1 MTALENIHRLLR
13 EYRALLPM
21 GDNARK
27 VLENKFRME
36 FNYNSNHIEGNTLTY
51 RETELLLLFESTLGE
66 HTIREYDEMQAH
78 DVAFRMVKTWAND
91 PTRELTEQEIK
102 ELNKVILIKP
112 FWKEAITPD
121 GQPTRRLIKVGDYK
135 EQPNSVRLANGEIFE
150 YTSPIDTPIEMEKM
164 VSWYRKEQASMD
176 PLILAAL
183 LHYRFVR
190 IHPFDDGN
198 GRISRLLMN
207 YVLLRKGYPPVVI
220 KSKDKSNYL
229 LALRQADVGDLDRFV
244 EYIALQM
251 VWSLELAIKAAKGES
266 IDEPDDLDKRIELA
280 VRALNKP
287 SVISQAKSPEASLL
301 AVKTV
306 FLPLAEFVEQK
317 LEKIQA
323 LFLSWERTVQYTE
336 GSNTFELGARTDDL
350 RPLKNWIEARA
361 QSHQSLSDLYKF
373 TYSYHLKG
381 FKKSF
386 QPQYVDILFEMRFNE
401 FDFFVSTDPMNSKA
415 FPRRF
420 VYGQPIDVIEI
431 QNLGK
436 VLIEKVL
443 DEIDKGQKGAS

>member
-1 MTALENIHRLLR
+1 MTALENIHRLLQ

-91 PTRELTEQEIK
+91 PTRELTEQDIK
-102 ELNKVILIKP
+102 ELNKVILVKP

-164 VSWYRKEQASMD
+164 VSWYRKEQTSMD

-244 EYIALQM
+244 EYIAVQM
-251 VWSLELAIKAAKGES
+251 VWSLELAIKAAKGEN

-287 SVISQAKSPEASLL
+287 SVITQARSVEAIMGLL
-301 AVKTV
+301 DSI
-306 FLPLAEFVEQK
+306 LLQFVERFESKISPLNK
-317 LEKIQA
+317 LFIE
-323 LFLSWERTVQYTE
+323 WERSIKLKKGDQVYLIGKRKDDLMPLRRWLSE
-336 GSNTFELGARTDDL
+336 KPLHSNKKDQPAESLIYLYKLQGYQKALRLSELAFAFELWFSKFNVKLVIKMNARVYFEGNYLYSHVFSEKEIKDL
-350 RPLKNWIEARA
+350 VDLATELLLVEIE
-361 QSHQSLSDLYKF
+361 S
-373 TYSYHLKG
+373 
-381 FKKSF
+381 
-386 QPQYVDILFEMRFNE
+386 
-401 FDFFVSTDPMNSKA
+401 
-415 FPRRF
+415 
-420 VYGQPIDVIEI
+420 IER
-431 QNLGK
+431 N
-436 VLIEKVL
+436 
-443 DEIDKGQKGAS
+443 

>member
-1 MTALENIHRLLR
+1 MTALENIHRLLQ

-21 GDNARK
+21 GDDARK

-51 RETELLLLFESTLGE
+51 RETELLLLFESTIGE

-91 PTRELTEQEIK
+91 PTRELTEQDIK
-102 ELNKVILIKP
+102 ELNKVILVKP

-164 VSWYRKEQASMD
+164 VSWYRKEQVSMD
-176 PLILAAL
+176 PLIIAAL

-190 IHPFDDGN
+190 IHPFGDGN

-251 VWSLELAIKAAKGES
+251 VWSLELAIKAAKGEN

-287 SVISQAKSPEASLL
+287 NVITQAKSSETSLL
-301 AVKTV
+301 AVNTV
-306 FLPLAEFVEQK
+306 FLPLVEFVEHK
-317 LEKIQA
+317 LEKILP
-323 LFLSWERTVQYTE
+323 LFISWERIVQF
-336 GSNTFELGARTDDL
+336 NLGGNPYEVNGRTADISGL
-350 RPLKNWIEARA
+350 RNWIDEQMLTRINEGLFNITY
-361 QSHQSLSDLYKF
+361 HFRLS
-373 TYSYHLKG
+373 G
-381 FKKSF
+381 FKKLVN
-386 QPQYVDILFEMRFNE
+386 PQHVDMKFEVLFNE
-401 FDFFVSTDPMNSKA
+401 FDFFISTDQHNPGGYG
-415 FPRRF
+415 RRF
-420 VYGQPIDVIEI
+420 VYGHAPEEGEIES
-431 QNLGK
+431 LGK